1 MMVHI
6 RRPLFV
12 VCLVLAAALPFVASA
27 DPVGKVSVSA
37 GGVDIN
43 PQSSGFDKLLITVQ
57 APDGTVFTKE
67 VANGHSA
74 ALRLNDFPGHLLQE
88 GTYSYDIRV
97 VPRISGSVK
106 AQLAA
111 AREANDDAAIATIR
125 KQAGIDR
132 DVVQSGA
139 FTVLN
144 GAFVSSD
151 GTEPTAHD
159 SSSRSTGQS
168 SDAVA
173 NEGSTPAN
181 RGPVTSAA
189 HVPFVPQTDDQVIP
203 DDLIVQS
210 SLCVGFD
217 CVDGES
223 FGTDTIR
230 LKENNTRIKFDDTS
244 TSAGYANNDWQLT
257 ANDQPSGGAN
267 KFSVDDITNSKTP
280 FTIEGNTPTNALY
293 VDSTGFIGL
302 GNSAPGLLLH
312 LTKSDTPGIRLEQT
326 NSGGFT
332 AQTWD
337 VAGNEANFFV
347 RDLTG
352 GSRLPFRIRPGAPT
366 SSIDIAASGN
376 VGIGTASPA
385 TKLDIDPDSNTAGVR
400 VRGLAE
406 ASEIGEL
413 FVGQNGNFVMS
424 VTNGTGT
431 QPIID
436 LRPKDDQ
443 FGVVIRESTGTTT
456 FPYANFFVT
465 DTTDDYL
472 SIDVNSVKTGA
483 FTLTAAGKVG
493 IGTTTPSSKFHVN
506 GGDIRVTGGSFIDDG
521 VTLNAPDYVFEN
533 DYNLMPIDKV
543 ASFIKENKHL
553 PNVPSAKEIK
563 ASGLNMSQFQMRL
576 LEKVEE
582 LTLYTLDQH
591 EQIGTLKAENDKLM
605 ERLNALEQQV
615 AKQQ

>member
-1 MMVHI
+1 M
-6 RRPLFV
+6 
-12 VCLVLAAALPFVASA
+12 CLVLAAALPFVASA